1 MPTIRAAF
9 FDIDGTLLPFG
20 HDRMPAPTVAALQ
33 ALRRRGVGVYIAT
46 GRPPVDI
53 DFLTALRAVEFDGF
67 VTMNGQYCYEHDPDA
82 PFYSHPMPPEALRAL
97 VPWLAW
103 KHLPVAFLER
113 GFTYANCVEATG
125 NGIVEPDV
133 PVLDPVRA
141 LTRTTYQL
149 SAFISPEW
157 EGEFLRHCPGCVA
170 VRWNDQFADIL
181 PAGGGKDAGLRA
193 MLAHKGL
200 DPAQAIAFGDA
211 RNDIPML
218 RAAGIGVAM
227 GNADDAVKAAADFVT
242 AADVD
247 DGIGKAL
254 RKMGLI

>member
-9 FDIDGTLLPFG
+9 FDIDGMLLPFG
-20 HDRMPAPTVAALQ
+20 HDHMPAPTVAALQ
-33 ALRRRGVGVYIAT
+33 ALHRRGVGVYIAT

-53 DFLTALRAVEFDGF
+53 DFLAALRAVEFDGF
-67 VTMNGQYCYEHDPDA
+67 VTMNGQYCYERDPDA

-97 VPWLAW
+97 VPWLAG

-113 GFTYANCVEATG
+113 GFTYANCAEATG

-157 EGEFLRHCPGCVA
+157 EGEFLRHCPGCLA

>member
-1 MPTIRAAF
+1 M
-9 FDIDGTLLPFG
+9 
-20 HDRMPAPTVAALQ
+20 
-33 ALRRRGVGVYIAT
+33 
-46 GRPPVDI
+46 
-53 DFLTALRAVEFDGF
+53 
-67 VTMNGQYCYEHDPDA
+67 
-82 PFYSHPMPPEALRAL
+82 
-97 VPWLAW
+97 PWLAG

-113 GFTYANCVEATG
+113 GFTYANCAEATG

-141 LTRTTYQL
+141 LTRTTLPAQRL
-149 SAFISPEW
+149 HFSRMES
-157 EGEFLRHCPGCVA
+157 EFLRHCPGCVA

-193 MLAHKGL
+193 MLARKGL

-254 RKMGLI
+254 RRVGLV

>member
-67 VTMNGQYCYEHDPDA
+67 VTMNGQYCYEHNPDA

-97 VPWLAW
+97 VPWLAG

-113 GFTYANCVEATG
+113 GFTYANC
-125 NGIVEPDV
+125 
-133 PVLDPVRA
+133 
-141 LTRTTYQL
+141 
-149 SAFISPEW
+149 
-157 EGEFLRHCPGCVA
+157 
-170 VRWNDQFADIL
+170 
-181 PAGGGKDAGLRA
+181 
-193 MLAHKGL
+193 
-200 DPAQAIAFGDA
+200 
-211 RNDIPML
+211 
-218 RAAGIGVAM
+218 
-227 GNADDAVKAAADFVT
+227 AAASWSPMCRCWT
-242 AADVD
+242 PCA
-247 DGIGKAL
+247 
-254 RKMGLI
+254 R